1 MGNRV
6 LGPKEELKEIV
17 GHLKSLMIV
26 DRDVGLEPP
35 MLSPS
40 SHEYLDRRSSHPNS
54 LEDLRAFI
62 GECKRCKL
70 CHDRTNLVFGE
81 GSPKA
86 RLVFVGEGPG
96 REEDLA
102 GRPFVGEAGRLLTK
116 IIENGMG
123 LKRED
128 VYICNVVK
136 CRPPGNRDPEEDEVE
151 ACLPFLKQQLQII
164 SPEVICVLGRVS
176 AQSLLG
182 QGFTITKERGK
193 WFSFLQIPVMPTYH
207 PAYLLRN
214 PTAKRQVWQDAQEIM
229 TFMGLEV
236 KRHA

>member
-1 MGNRV
+1 MGDCV
-6 LGPKEELKEIV
+6 LGPKEELREIV
-17 GHLKSLMIV
+17 RHLKNLMVV
-26 DRDVGLEPP
+26 DREAGLEPP
-35 MLSPS
+35 MLSPPSLDYLDMES
-40 SHEYLDRRSSHPNS
+40 SHLNS

-70 CHDRTNLVFGE
+70 CHGRTNLVFGE

-136 CRPPGNRDPEEDEVE
+136 CRPPGNRDPEEDEIG
-151 ACLPFLKQQLQII
+151 ACIPFLKQQLQII
-164 SPEVICVLGRVS
+164 SPEVICALGRVS

-182 QGFTITKERGK
+182 QGFRITKERGK
-193 WFSFLQIPVMPTYH
+193 WFSFLEIPVMPTYH

-214 PTAKRQVWQDAQEIM
+214 SAAKRQVWQDAQEIM
-229 TFMGLEV
+229 SFMGLEV
-236 KRHA
+236 KRHV

>member
-17 GHLKSLMIV
+17 GHLKNLMVV
-26 DRDVGLEPP
+26 DREVGLEPP

-40 SHEYLDRRSSHPNS
+40 SLDYLDMGSSHLNS
-54 LEDLRAFI
+54 LEELRAFI

-164 SPEVICVLGRVS
+164 NPEVICALGRVS

-182 QGFTITKERGK
+182 QGFKITKERGK
-193 WFSFLQIPVMPTYH
+193 WFSFLEIPVMPTYH

-214 PTAKRQVWQDAQEIM
+214 PSAKRQVWEDVQKIM
-229 TFMGLEV
+229 KHMGLEV
-236 KRHA
+236 RKND